1 MNSKR
6 NIILDK
12 NGVSPV
18 LESLVAI
25 GISISLLI
33 VFFIAANSI
42 YSTHDR
48 PNVDLEAKSID
59 IMESLLNSPGQG
71 VGYDPSW
78 EMDVDNMSII
88 GLATLPT
95 IEYGILNTSDE
106 GEITVIYRERVS
118 DSRIGIA
125 KTCFLAGT
133 KVVMADESYKNIEDI
148 VVGDTVKSFDVG
160 TGKIVNREVI
170 NTFHHLPEEMTDYY
184 MVINDFLK
192 ITPNHFVYFSGS
204 WVHAGDLKIGDVL
217 SYPTTN
223 ITIHS
228 IEKIYE
234 KVSTYDLGIG
244 INHCYFVA
252 FYNKNVLV
260 HNLIPPFANAN
271 GPYYGEPGEEITF
284 DGTGST
290 EDPWEHDPI
299 VQYDWRF
306 YDGQPLQVDIGPNP
320 TWIYNETGTY
330 DVTLWVE
337 DSRGDRSLA
346 WLPGATTTAHIAYEP
361 IAQFTWFD
369 SDSLAPGTEISF
381 DASSSSYGGDVATF
395 EWWWDWN
402 LSWDE
407 KSPPPANKTGAN
419 PSYDFGD
426 NGTYL
431 VMLRVESSG
440 INDTCIHAVQA
451 NTLNLPETDWRPW
464 VATSKDIYPS
474 SADDTLAS
482 FDKNYYVEYEN
493 LPDGNFSFEVKL
505 KTNTNYIIL
514 DYDKVDS
521 LKNASYSNVTSGLG
535 LDTSTSIFYSVN
547 ITISNDEGIISTLG
561 VNITIS
567 NDEGIISTLGPSY
580 DNANVIESIYREVLI
595 YHKPTISSIDNI
607 IPPYYENGLITV
619 HVFI

>member
-1 MNSKR
+1 MSSKR

-33 VFFIAANSI
+33 VFFVAANSI

-78 EMDVDNMSII
+78 ETDVDNMSII
-88 GLATLPT
+88 GLATHPT
-95 IEYGILNTSDE
+95 IEYGILDTSDE

-133 KVVMADESYKNIEDI
+133 KVVMADESYKSIEDI
-148 VVGDTVKSFDVG
+148 VVGDMVKSFDEENGRLVDRG
-160 TGKIVNREVI
+160 VTCV
-170 NTFHHLPEEMTDYY
+170 FHHAPEEMTDYY
-184 MVINDFLK
+184 LAINNWLRV
-192 ITPNHFVYFSGS
+192 TPNHRIFSNGR
-204 WVHAGDLKIGDVL
+204 WIITGDLNIGDFL
-217 SYPTTN
+217 FYPSSDCRVF
-223 ITIHS
+223 S
-228 IEKIYE
+228 IERVYE
-234 KVSTYDLGIG
+234 RVPTYDFEVGVD
-244 INHCYFVA
+244 HCYFVA
-252 FYNKNVLV
+252 MDTSDVLV
-260 HNLIPPFANAN
+260 HNAQPLIVDAN
-271 GPYYGEPGEEITF
+271 GPYDGRVDVSVQF
-284 DGTGST
+284 DGEVISGNGGYSYEWDFDDSDGIQVEST
-290 EDPWEHDPI
+290 EEDPTHVYTQAGIYTATFTVTDSI
-299 VQYDWRF
+299 
-306 YDGQPLQVDIGPNP
+306 PLTNSD
-320 TWIYNETGTY
+320 TAT
-330 DVTLWVE
+330 VTINYPPVA
-337 DSRGDRSLA
+337 D
-346 WLPGATTTAHIAYEP
+346 
-361 IAQFTWFD
+361 FTWFD
-369 SDSLAPGTEISF
+369 SDSLAPGTDISF

-402 LSWDE
+402 LDWNE
-407 KSPPPANKTGAN
+407 ESPPPPNATGAN
-419 PSYDFGD
+419 PSYDFED

-431 VMLRVESSG
+431 VMLRVNDSA

-451 NTLNLPETDWRPW
+451 NTLNLPDADWRPW
-464 VATSKDIYPS
+464 VATSKEIYPS
-474 SADDTLAS
+474 SDDDTLAS

-505 KTNTNYIIL
+505 KTSTNYIIL
-514 DYDKVDS
+514 DYGKVDN
-521 LKNASYSNVTSGLG
+521 LKNVSYSNVTSGLN
-535 LDTSTSIFYSVN
+535 LDTSTSIFYS
-547 ITISNDEGIISTLG
+547 

-595 YHKPTISSIDNI
+595 YHKP
-607 IPPYYENGLITV
+607 V
-619 HVFI
+619 HRWFSTNRFTCRAGFY